1 MQKIPD
7 WSKKEATLSMIPN
20 IYTYILELFVNQ
32 RMKDEKSIQSA
43 GYNETGTFLFTSDL
57 NNNLR
62 ETEEYV

>member
-1 MQKIPD
+1 
-7 WSKKEATLSMIPN
+7 MIPN